1 MMIVGC
7 VMADESTAFESVAGS
22 TEPNTVTVSGSGQV
36 GDSSSKTLDDV
47 YAVLSEIRDSG
58 ASAAAASDLGAT
70 VTLDPAQY
78 DRFSSLG
85 GAGLQADVIML
96 GLLALLLG
104 AVVATAMT
112 LHWRGARG

>member
-1 MMIVGC
+1 MP
-7 VMADESTAFESVAGS
+7 DEVETSAPVAGS
-22 TEPNTVTVSGSGQV
+22 AGSSEIAASSSGQT
-36 GDSSSKTLDDV
+36 GASSSKSLDDV

-58 ASAAAASDLGAT
+58 ASSAASVGSEGLT

-78 DRFSSLG
+78 ERFSSLG
-85 GAGLQADVIML
+85 GAGLQADVLSL
-96 GLLALLLG
+96 GLLALILG